1 VHLSVITDEISQDL
15 DYALEVCED
24 LEVRTVELRAI
35 GGANVVSHDHGNLQ
49 RIKATL
55 DNRGFE
61 VCAISSPFLKCHLYG
76 NGTRQGAMHFASPA
90 SREEQWEVLKHSLSV
105 ARLLGA
111 PVVRAFSFW
120 RVPDPAS
127 VREEVV
133 KALAEAVERVQEAGL
148 KLALENEHECNV
160 GTGAEA
166 GWILGRISS
175 PAFGIIWD
183 PGNEAMMDSA
193 PFPGGYSHVRGRV
206 THVHLKDVDD
216 ERNWTKM
223 GAGIIDYPG
232 QLRALA
238 EDGYAGALSLET
250 HYETPSGGSEGA
262 TRESVAAI
270 QALCEQAG
278 VELNT

>member
-1 VHLSVITDEISQDL
+1 MHLSVITDEISQDL

-24 LEVRTVELRAI
+24 LGVRTVELRAI
-35 GGANVVSHDHGNLQ
+35 GGANVVSHDRGNLR

-76 NGTRQGAMHFASPA
+76 NGGRQGALHFASPA
-90 SREEQWEVLKHSLSV
+90 PPSEQGDVLERAV
-105 ARLLGA
+105 NIAVLLGA

-120 RVPDPAS
+120 RVPNPAS

-133 KALAEAVERVQEAGL
+133 KVLAEAVEHAQEAGL

-166 GWILGRISS
+166 GWILGRISP
-175 PAFGIIWD
+175 PAFGLVWD
-183 PGNEAMMDSA
+183 PGNEAMLGSE

-206 THVHLKDVDD
+206 THVHLKDVDA
-216 ERNWTKM
+216 EGNWTKV
-223 GAGIIDYPG
+223 GSGTIDYAG
-232 QLRALA
+232 QLRALD

-250 HYETPSGGSEGA
+250 HYETPDGGLEGA

-270 QALCEQAG
+270 RGLCEQAG
-278 VELNT
+278 VELSA